1 MPWKGLKGAFGYY
14 PLALADIQTG
24 LCLLVLHCST
34 FQEVWP
40 HLYKLAKA
48 GKSPVAKVAGV
59 EALAV
64 VCFCCSEDP
73 ISTHEVMG
81 QLQGLWKQ
89 GEMAIRRG
97 QGAGFSGCA
106 G

>member
-1 MPWKGLKGAFGYY
+1 VCGF
-14 PLALADIQTG
+14 
-24 LCLLVLHCST
+24 VLFSNST

-40 HLYKLAKA
+40 HLYKLAKG

-59 EALAV
+59 DALAV

-73 ISTHEVMG
+73 VSTHEVMG

-89 GEMAIRRG
+89 GEVEKQ
-97 QGAGFSGCA
+97 QGAGRGGGQHALMGRKVHCVRMQ
-106 G
+106 